1 MALRNKLAPLI
12 FLMRPSSLRSI
23 GPNLAKSTFGQGIS
37 PNAAPS
43 PPEPPFAACALVSV
57 APDITDL
64 VKACTSSWVIRPL
77 LPVPFTSSKG
87 TPSSRANLRTE
98 GDAWGS
104 PTVVPPG
111 ACAGTSPK
119 AETEA
124 TAADAVAVAAGDATA
139 GALATVAD
147 DGGEVAGAACAEAAG
162 AAAGSLAASAPS
174 KIANKSPMLILS
186 PNLTFSSFNTP
197 ACEEGISIEALS
209 DSTVIKDCST
219 LMVSPDFTNTS
230 ITATSLKSPIS
241 GTFTSTNA
249 ISVSL
254 NVCKTVPAYALWGR
268 LAKLKI

>member
-1 MALRNKLAPLI
+1 MALRSKLAPLI

-111 ACAGTSPK
+111 ACAGTLPTAEAK
-119 AETEA
+119 ATGAEVVVT
-124 TAADAVAVAAGDATA
+124 AGDATA

-147 DGGEVAGAACAEAAG
+147 GGGKVAGAACAGAAG
-162 AAAGSLAASAPS
+162 AATGALATSAPS